1 MVTPVRLPLVS
12 GVEEL
17 LIVVADSGMGIVLGD
32 PGAVAKLLLAVVAT
46 EILAIFNDS
55 NVVRS
60 ALSPTCVWI
69 VEIFSSG

>member
-17 LIVVADSGMGIVLGD
+17 LVVVADSGMGIVLGD

-46 EILAIFNDS
+46 EILAILNDS
-55 NVVRS
+55 DVVII
-60 ALSPTCVWI
+60 AFSPT
-69 VEIFSSG
+69 